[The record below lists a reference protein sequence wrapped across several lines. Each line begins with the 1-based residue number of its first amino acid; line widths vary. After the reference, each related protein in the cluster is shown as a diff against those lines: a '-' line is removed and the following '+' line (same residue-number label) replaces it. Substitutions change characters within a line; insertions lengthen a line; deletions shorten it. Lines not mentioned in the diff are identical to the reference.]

1 MSLIKLFIT
10 RIFNPVHPHKS
21 TCNLTALSALL
32 ITQTTERYHTACP
45 KEVEASSF
53 SLLRYRVY
61 IQYCCIV
68 DVASAVSVGCVARQ
82 VQVGPRLDSSA
93 FPKALLHDHQ
103 ILATRLDLSWE

>member
-32 ITQTTERYHTACP
+32 ITQTTERYHMP
-45 KEVEASSF
+45 KRSRGKLFLSFEVQ
-53 SLLRYRVY
+53 SLHTN
-61 IQYCCIV
+61 CCIV